1 MDLCLLISE
10 PRWKESFNLTYLEGL
25 GIDMKCPDCGAEM
38 AYGHLYCEK
47 CGREIQIVPDFEPE
61 IENSITETLSTVG
74 EEIEGGSLKDDQ
86 GIETAVDIHG
96 LGKKKHKNRSS
107 SFFSQELGKNGMIL
121 AFVIFFVVLLAGAFL
136 TLHLYHRFSAA
147 YQIEQARYYAQLGEY
162 EEAVGYLEK
171 AKKLEADVVE
181 VAFLESNYY
190 YQLGEKQ
197 KAAEVLVELI
207 TSEPLEYGD
216 EERAY
221 SYVIDIWDEE
231 EKYTDINWI
240 LSECRNNEIVNQF
253 QQYIARMPEFGY
265 EPGSYDE
272 VVLLKIS
279 ANTTGKIYYTLD
291 GSTPD
296 QNSSVYIAPL
306 ILESGEYQVAALF
319 VNDYGIES
327 EVARSWYVI
336 NLTVPDPPEL
346 LLYSGSFHVPTM
358 IEVVEPE
365 SGTVHYTMDGSNPT
379 KDSPKYTGPISMPLG
394 RSNFKFITVSEEG
407 VSSEIVSRSFD
418 FTLETDVTVSKAV
431 NNVTQALFDRKVL
444 SDLQGHS
451 HEIMGKYVFKYNTIV
466 EIPDMGYYYVLDEYI
481 EAENGEQTKTDRLY
495 AVEVY
500 TGAPNRLIYDEN
512 GQMGLI
518 SLSTP

>member
-1 MDLCLLISE
+1 
-10 PRWKESFNLTYLEGL
+10 
-25 GIDMKCPDCGAEM
+25 MKCPDCGAEM
-38 AYGHLYCEK
+38 VYGHLYCEK
-47 CGREIQIVPDFEPE
+47 CGKEIQMVPDFEPE
-61 IENSITETLSTVG
+61 IENSITETLSTVA
-74 EEIEGGSLKDDQ
+74 EEIEGGSLVKDDKSMSTDARE
-86 GIETAVDIHG
+86 IE
-96 LGKKKHKNRSS
+96 KKNLKKRGS
-107 SFFSQELGKNGMIL
+107 SFFSEELGKNGMVM
-121 AFVIFFVVLLAGAFL
+121 AFGIFLVVMLAGAFL

-147 YQIEQARYYAQLGEY
+147 YQVEQAKEYAQLEKY
-162 EEAVGYLEK
+162 EEALEYLEK
-171 AKKLEADVVE
+171 AKKLDADVIE
-181 VAFLESNYY
+181 IAFLESNYY
-190 YQLGEKQ
+190 YQLGNKQ
-197 KAAEVLVELI
+197 KAAEVLVNLI
-207 TSEPLEYGD
+207 GSEPLEYAD

-221 SYVIDIWDEE
+221 SYIIDIWDEE
-231 EKYTDINWI
+231 EKYTDINLL
-240 LSECRNNEIVNQF
+240 LSECKNNEIVNQF
-253 QQYIARMPEFGY
+253 QQYMAMTPEFGY
-265 EPGSYDE
+265 EPGNYDE

-296 QNSSVYIAPL
+296 QSSQVYIAPL
-306 ILESGEYQVAALF
+306 ILESGEYQIAALF

-358 IEVVEPE
+358 IEVVVPE

-379 KDSPKYTGPISMPLG
+379 KDSPQYTGAISMPLG
-394 RSNFKFITVSEEG
+394 RSNFKFVTISEEG

-418 FTLETDVTVSKAV
+418 FTLETEVTVSKAV
-431 NNVTQALFDRKVL
+431 SNVTQALFDRKVL

-451 HEIMGKYVFKYNTIV
+451 HEIVGKYVFKYNTIV

>member
-1 MDLCLLISE
+1 MV
-10 PRWKESFNLTYLEGL
+10 N
-25 GIDMKCPDCGAEM
+25 
-38 AYGHLYCEK
+38 GHLYCEK

-61 IENSITETLSTVG
+61 IENSITETLSTVA
-74 EEIEGGSLKDDQ
+74 EEIEGGSLVKDDQ
-86 GIETAVDIHG
+86 GEDTAVDTQSV
-96 LGKKKHKNRSS
+96 GKKKLKKRSH
-107 SFFSQELGKNGMIL
+107 SFFSEELGKNGMIL
-121 AFVIFFVVLLAGAFL
+121 AFVIFLTVLLAGAFL

-147 YQIEQARYYAQLGEY
+147 YQIEQARYYAESGEY
-162 EEAVGYLEK
+162 REAISYLEK
-171 AKKLEADVVE
+171 AKKLDADVVE
-181 VAFLESNYY
+181 TAFLESNYY

-197 KAAEVLVELI
+197 KASEVLVELI
-207 TSEPLEYGD
+207 ASEPLEYAD

-231 EKYTDINWI
+231 EKYQDINLL
-240 LSECRNNEIVNQF
+240 LSECHNNEIINQF
-253 QQYIARMPEFGY
+253 QQYIAMTPEFGY

-291 GSTPD
+291 GSTPN
-296 QNSSVYIAPL
+296 QNSPVYIAPL

-336 NLTVPDPPEL
+336 NLIVPDPPEL
-346 LLYSGSFHVPTM
+346 LLYSGSYHVPTM
-358 IEVVEPE
+358 IEVIVPE
-365 SGTVHYTMDGSNPT
+365 NGTVHYTMDGSNPT
-379 KDSPKYTGPISMPLG
+379 KDSPKYTEAISMPLG
-394 RSNFKFITVSEEG
+394 RSNFKFITISEEG

-418 FTLETDVTVSKAV
+418 FTLETEVTVGRAV
-431 NNVTQALFDRKVL
+431 NNVIQALFDRKVL

-451 HEIMGKYVFKYNTIV
+451 PEIMEKYVFKYNTIV

-481 EAENGEQTKTDRLY
+481 ETGNGEQTKTDRLY

-518 SLSTP
+518 PLSTP

>member
-1 MDLCLLISE
+1 
-10 PRWKESFNLTYLEGL
+10 
-25 GIDMKCPDCGAEM
+25 MKCPDCGAEM
-38 AYGHLYCEK
+38 VYGHLYCEK
-47 CGREIQIVPDFEPE
+47 CGKEIQMVPDFEPE
-61 IENSITETLSTVG
+61 IENSITETLSTVA
-74 EEIEGGSLKDDQ
+74 EEIEGGSLVKDDKSLSADAR
-86 GIETAVDIHG
+86 ETEKQK
-96 LGKKKHKNRSS
+96 LKKRGS
-107 SFFSQELGKNGMIL
+107 SFFSQELGKNGMAM
-121 AFVIFFVVLLAGAFL
+121 AFAVFLVVMLAGAFL

-147 YQIEQARYYAQLGEY
+147 YQVEQAKEYAQLEKY
-162 EEAVGYLEK
+162 EEALEYLEK
-171 AKKLEADVVE
+171 AKKLDADVVE
-181 VAFLESNYY
+181 IAFLESNYY
-190 YQLGEKQ
+190 YQLGNKQ
-197 KAAEVLVELI
+197 KAAEVLATLI
-207 TSEPLEYGD
+207 GSKPLEYAD

-221 SYVIDIWDEE
+221 SYIIDIWDEE
-231 EKYTDINWI
+231 EKYTDINLL

-253 QQYIARMPEFGY
+253 QQYMAMTPEFGY
-265 EPGSYDE
+265 EPGNYDE

-296 QNSSVYIAPL
+296 QSSQVYIAPL
-306 ILESGEYQVAALF
+306 ILESGEYQIAALF

-358 IEVVEPE
+358 IEVVVPE

-379 KDSPKYTGPISMPLG
+379 KDSPQYTGAISMPLG
-394 RSNFKFITVSEEG
+394 RSNFKFVTISAEG

-418 FTLETDVTVSKAV
+418 FTLETEVTVSKAV
-431 NNVTQALFDRKVL
+431 SNVTQALFDKKVL

-451 HEIMGKYVFKYNTIV
+451 HEIVGKYVFKYNTIV

>member
-1 MDLCLLISE
+1 
-10 PRWKESFNLTYLEGL
+10 
-25 GIDMKCPDCGAEM
+25 MKCPDCGAEM
-38 AYGHLYCEK
+38 VYGHLYCEK
-47 CGREIQIVPDFEPE
+47 CGKEIQMVPDFEPE
-61 IENSITETLSTVG
+61 IENSITETLSTVA
-74 EEIEGGSLKDDQ
+74 EEIEGGSLVKDDKSLSADARE
-86 GIETAVDIHG
+86 IE
-96 LGKKKHKNRSS
+96 KKNLKKRGS
-107 SFFSQELGKNGMIL
+107 SFFSEELGKNGMVM
-121 AFVIFFVVLLAGAFL
+121 AFVIFLVVMLAGAFL
-136 TLHLYHRFSAA
+136 TLYLYHRFSAA
-147 YQIEQARYYAQLGEY
+147 YQVEQAKEYAQLEKY
-162 EEAVGYLEK
+162 EEALEYLEK
-171 AKKLEADVVE
+171 AKKLDADVIE
-181 VAFLESNYY
+181 IAFLESNYY
-190 YQLGEKQ
+190 YQLGNKQ
-197 KAAEVLVELI
+197 KAAEVLVNLI
-207 TSEPLEYGD
+207 ESEPLEYAD

-221 SYVIDIWDEE
+221 SYIIDIWDEE
-231 EKYTDINWI
+231 EKYTDINLL

-253 QQYIARMPEFGY
+253 QQYMAMTPEFGY
-265 EPGSYDE
+265 EPGNYDE
-272 VVLLKIS
+272 VVPLKIS

-296 QNSSVYIAPL
+296 QSSQVYIAPL
-306 ILESGEYQVAALF
+306 ILESGEYQIAALF

-358 IEVVEPE
+358 IEVVVPE

-379 KDSPKYTGPISMPLG
+379 KDSPQYTGAISMPLG
-394 RSNFKFITVSEEG
+394 RSNFKFVTISEEG

-418 FTLETDVTVSKAV
+418 FTLETEVTVSRAV
-431 NNVTQALFDRKVL
+431 SNVTQALFDRKVL

-451 HEIMGKYVFKYNTIV
+451 HEIVGKYVFKYNTIV

>member
-1 MDLCLLISE
+1 
-10 PRWKESFNLTYLEGL
+10 
-25 GIDMKCPDCGAEM
+25 MKCPDCGAEM
-38 AYGHLYCEK
+38 VYGHLYCEK
-47 CGREIQIVPDFEPE
+47 CGKEIQMVPDFEPE
-61 IENSITETLSTVG
+61 IENSITETLSTVA
-74 EEIEGGSLKDDQ
+74 EEIEGGSLVKDDKSLSADARE
-86 GIETAVDIHG
+86 IE
-96 LGKKKHKNRSS
+96 KKNLKKRGS
-107 SFFSQELGKNGMIL
+107 SFFSEELGKNGMVM
-121 AFVIFFVVLLAGAFL
+121 AFVIFLVVMLAGAFL
-136 TLHLYHRFSAA
+136 TLYLYHRFSAA
-147 YQIEQARYYAQLGEY
+147 YQVEQAKEYAQLEKY
-162 EEAVGYLEK
+162 EEALEYLEK
-171 AKKLEADVVE
+171 AKKLDADVIE
-181 VAFLESNYY
+181 IAFLESNYY
-190 YQLGEKQ
+190 YQLGNKQ
-197 KAAEVLVELI
+197 KAAEVLVNMIE
-207 TSEPLEYGD
+207 SEPLEYAD

-221 SYVIDIWDEE
+221 SYIIDIWDEE
-231 EKYTDINWI
+231 EKYTDINLL

-253 QQYIARMPEFGY
+253 QQYMAMTPEFGY
-265 EPGSYDE
+265 EPGNYDE

-296 QNSSVYIAPL
+296 QSSQVYIAPL
-306 ILESGEYQVAALF
+306 ILESGEYQIAALF

-358 IEVVEPE
+358 IEVVVPE

-379 KDSPKYTGPISMPLG
+379 KDSPQYTGAISMPLG
-394 RSNFKFITVSEEG
+394 RSNFKFVTISEEG

-418 FTLETDVTVSKAV
+418 FTLETEVTVSRAV
-431 NNVTQALFDRKVL
+431 SNVTQALFDRKVL

-451 HEIMGKYVFKYNTIV
+451 HEIVGKYVFKYNTIV

>member
-1 MDLCLLISE
+1 
-10 PRWKESFNLTYLEGL
+10 
-25 GIDMKCPDCGAEM
+25 MKCPDCGAEM
-38 AYGHLYCEK
+38 VYGHLYCEK

-74 EEIEGGSLKDDQ
+74 EEIEGGSLEKDDQ
-86 GIETAVDIHG
+86 GIDTTVDAQSA
-96 LGKKKHKNRSS
+96 GKKKLKKHSS

-121 AFVIFFVVLLAGAFL
+121 AFVIFLAVLFAGAVL

-147 YQIEQARYYAQLGEY
+147 YQIEQARYYAGLGNY
-162 EEAVGYLEK
+162 MEAVGYLEK
-171 AKKLEADVVE
+171 AKKLDADVVE
-181 VAFLESNYY
+181 IAFLESDYY

-207 TSEPLEYGD
+207 TSEPLEYVD

-221 SYVIDIWDEE
+221 SYVIDIWNEE
-231 EKYTDINWI
+231 EKYTDINLL
-240 LSECRNNEIVNQF
+240 LSRCQNNEILNQF
-253 QQYIARMPEFGY
+253 QQYVAMTPEFGY
-265 EPGSYDE
+265 ESGSYDE

-296 QNSSVYIAPL
+296 QTSSVYIAPL

-336 NLTVPDPPEL
+336 NLVVPDPPEL
-346 LLYSGSFHVPTM
+346 LLYSGNFHVPTM
-358 IEVVEPE
+358 IEVTVPE
-365 SGTVHYTMDGSNPT
+365 NGTVHYTMDGSNPT

-418 FTLETDVTVSKAV
+418 FTLETDVTVGRAV

-481 EAENGEQTKTDRLY
+481 EAENGEQSKTDRLY

-518 SLSTP
+518 PLSTP